1 MDTRVKPAYD
11 DLVRCEAMR
20 FKSNATILAAGISR
34 VQAGVFMSLPLPSA
48 VDQTSVSRNRLILVV
63 YTAAIFTSALLL
75 FSVQPLFTKMV
86 LPRLGGSPAV
96 WSVAMV
102 FFQSLLLGG
111 YAYAHYLMQV
121 RGRIVPVAV
130 HLVLLV
136 IALLTLPLSIANGWG
151 EPPTS
156 GYAFWLLG
164 LFAVSIGLPFFALA
178 ANNPLLQAWF
188 VRTGHPNGPD
198 PYFLYASSNIGSF
211 LALLSYPVLLEPM
224 FTLRTQNLI
233 WTSLYGLLI
242 LLIAGCGLLLLRSP
256 ANAVVEASRDDADAP
271 APDWA
276 LRARWIFLA
285 AVPSGLLIA
294 VTAHISTDVAAAPLL
309 WVLPLSLYLLT
320 WVLVFQSRPLL
331 PHKWVLMLQ
340 PLAIAGVIVL
350 LAVGGE
356 QNLLLTLGGHQLC
369 FFVIAMA
376 CHGELARTR
385 PPSKYLTGFYVAL
398 SFGGMIG
405 GLFAGLLA
413 PFMFS
418 WIAEYPI
425 LLALAALCRPP
436 AGERFPRWS
445 HWVWPV
451 LAVLAVA
458 LIAPSWSS
466 GKVFTWL
473 DDHRVWVIGAV
484 GVLSALLTL
493 GLNANRWKIF
503 ATVVVALVLIRVYP
517 SDDGRVETVRSF
529 FGVHKIVV
537 TPNGQYHVLMHGT
550 TIHGAEKFRNDDGSP
565 VTGRPE
571 AITYYHK
578 DGGIGQAISAIRERK
593 GGPIRVAVIGLGS
606 GTLTC
611 ASEPGENWKF
621 FEIDQSM
628 VDTARDPKYFTYI
641 QNCEPGLK
649 PVIGDARLT
658 FAKEPD
664 GIYDLIIVDA
674 YSSDAIPIHLAT
686 EEAMEI
692 YKQKLAPQGAV
703 VMHVSNR
710 HLELSSVVVGIAD
723 ANDLKS
729 WVYSEDSGRDNEY
742 IFSTSV
748 VVSAREEADV
758 GALASSDKW
767 ALTEAEDN
775 QRVWTDDYSNV
786 LGAVWRRLRDGEQ

>member
-1 MDTRVKPAYD
+1 MTSP
-11 DLVRCEAMR
+11 E
-20 FKSNATILAAGISR
+20 SAAAKD
-34 VQAGVFMSLPLPSA
+34 QPSA
-48 VDQTSVSRNRLILVV
+48 SRNPLVLAV
-63 YTAAIFTSALLL
+63 YTSAIFVSALLL

-102 FFQSLLLGG
+102 FFQSLLLAG
-111 YAYAHYLMQV
+111 YSYAHFLMQI
-121 RGRIVPVAV
+121 RNRAIPVAV
-130 HLVLLV
+130 HLTLLV
-136 IALLTLPLSIANGWG
+136 VALLTLPLSIANGWG
-151 EPPTS
+151 EPPNS

-188 VRTGHPNGPD
+188 VRTGHPAGPD

-233 WTSLYGLLI
+233 WTAGYGVLI
-242 LLIAGCGLLLLRSP
+242 LLIAGCGALLLRSP
-256 ANAVVEASRDDADAP
+256 ALAAADMQTEETDAP
-271 APDWA
+271 APPWM

-331 PHKWVLMLQ
+331 PHKWMLLAQ
-340 PLAIAGVIVL
+340 PLAIAGVVML

-356 QNLLLTLGGHQLC
+356 QNLLVTLGGHQLC

-385 PPSKYLTGFYVAL
+385 PPAKYLTGFYVAL
-398 SFGGMIG
+398 SFGGMVG
-405 GLFAGLLA
+405 GLFAGLIA
-413 PFMFS
+413 PFTFS
-418 WIAEYPI
+418 WVAEYPI

-436 AGERFPRWS
+436 GGDERLPRWS
-445 HWVWPV
+445 RWYWPF

-458 LIAPSWSS
+458 LIGLSYSTSKPSW
-466 GKVFTWL
+466 WL
-473 DDHRVWVIGAV
+473 EDHRVWVAGAV
-484 GVLSALLTL
+484 GVLAALLAL
-493 GLNANRWKIF
+493 ALNANRWKIF
-503 ATVVVALVLIRVYP
+503 ATVAVALAVIRVYP
-517 SDDGRVETVRSF
+517 TDEGRVDTVRSF

-537 TPNGQYHVLMHGT
+537 TPHGQYHVLMHGT
-550 TIHGAEKFRNDDGSP
+550 TIHGAEKFQNNDGTP

-571 AITYYHK
+571 PITYYHR
-578 DGGIGQAISAIRERK
+578 DGGIGQAIAAIRERK
-593 GGPIRVAVIGLGS
+593 GAPLRVAVIGVGS
-606 GTLTC
+606 GTLAC
-611 ASEPGENWKF
+611 ASEPGETWKF
-621 FEIDQSM
+621 FEIDQTM

-641 QNCEPGLK
+641 QNCAPDLK

-664 GIYDLIIVDA
+664 GAYDLIIVDA

-686 EEAMEI
+686 EEAMKI
-692 YKQKLAPQGAV
+692 YKDKLAPQGAV

-710 HLELSSVVVGIAD
+710 HLELASVIVGIAD

-729 WVYSEDSGRDNEY
+729 WVYSEDSGRDDEY
-742 IFSTSV
+742 IFATSV

-758 GALASSDKW
+758 GKIASSDQW
-767 ALTEAEDN
+767 AETEADEN

>member
-1 MDTRVKPAYD
+1 MHSP
-11 DLVRCEAMR
+11 E
-20 FKSNATILAAGISR
+20 
-34 VQAGVFMSLPLPSA
+34 PSA
-48 VDQTSVSRNRLILVV
+48 ATGQPSASRNHLVLAV
-63 YTAAIFTSALLL
+63 YTSAIFVSALLL

-102 FFQSLLLGG
+102 FFQSLLLAG
-111 YAYAHYLMQV
+111 YSYAHFLMQIRNRV
-121 RGRIVPVAV
+121 IPVAV

-136 IALLTLPLSIANGWG
+136 LALLTLPLSIASGFG
-151 EPPTS
+151 EPPNS
-156 GYAFWLLG
+156 GYAFWLIG
-164 LFAVSIGLPFFALA
+164 LFAASIGLPFFALA

-188 VRTGHPNGPD
+188 VRTGHPAGPD

-233 WTSLYGLLI
+233 WTGGYGLLI
-242 LLIAGCGLLLLRSP
+242 LLIAGCGALLLRSP
-256 ANAVVEASRDDADAP
+256 ARNAADAQTEETDAP
-271 APDWA
+271 APPWI

-331 PHKWVLMLQ
+331 PHRWMLLAQ
-340 PLAIAGVIVL
+340 PLAIAGVVVL

-356 QNLLLTLGGHQLC
+356 QNLLLTLGGHLFC

-385 PPSKYLTGFYVAL
+385 PPAKYLTGFYVAL
-398 SFGGMIG
+398 SFGGMVG
-405 GLFAGLLA
+405 GLFAGLIA
-413 PFMFS
+413 PFTFS
-418 WIAEYPI
+418 WVAEYPI
-425 LLALAALCRPP
+425 LLTLAALCRPSGGG
-436 AGERFPRWS
+436 GERLPRWS
-445 HWVWPV
+445 RWYWPF

-458 LIAPSWSS
+458 LIALSYST
-466 GKVFTWL
+466 GKTSAWL
-473 DDHRVWVIGAV
+473 EDYRVWVAGSV
-484 GVLSALLTL
+484 GVLAALLAL
-493 GLNANRWKIF
+493 ALNASRWKIF
-503 ATVVVALVLIRVYP
+503 ATVVVALVLVRVYP
-517 SDDGRVETVRSF
+517 ADEGRVETVRSF

-537 TPNGQYHVLMHGT
+537 TPHGQYHVLMHGT
-550 TIHGAEKFRNDDGSP
+550 TIHGAQKFENNDGTP

-571 AITYYHK
+571 PITYYHK
-578 DGGIGQAISAIRERK
+578 DGGIGQAITAIRERK
-593 GGPIRVAVIGLGS
+593 GAPLRVAVIGVGS
-606 GTLTC
+606 GTLAC
-611 ASEPGENWKF
+611 AAEPGETWKF
-621 FEIDQSM
+621 FEIDQTM
-628 VDTARDPKYFTYI
+628 VDTARDPKYFSYI
-641 QNCEPGLK
+641 QNCAPDLK

-664 GIYDLIIVDA
+664 GVYDLIIVDA

-686 EEAMEI
+686 EEAMKI
-692 YKQKLAPQGAV
+692 YKDRLAPQGAV

-710 HLELSSVVVGIAD
+710 HLELASVIVGIAD

-729 WVYSEDSGRDNEY
+729 WVYSEDSGRDDEY
-742 IFSTSV
+742 IFATSV

-758 GALASSDKW
+758 GKLASSDQW
-767 ALTEAEDN
+767 AETEADEK

-786 LGAVWRRLRDGEQ
+786 LGAVYRRLRDGEQ

>member
-1 MDTRVKPAYD
+1 MPSPD
-11 DLVRCEAMR
+11 
-20 FKSNATILAAGISR
+20 
-34 VQAGVFMSLPLPSA
+34 PSA
-48 VDQTSVSRNRLILVV
+48 VTDQPSASRNRLVLIV
-63 YTAAIFTSALLL
+63 YTAAIFVSALLL

-102 FFQSLLLGG
+102 FFQSLLLAG
-111 YAYAHYLMQV
+111 YGYAHYLMQI
-121 RGRIVPVAV
+121 RNGMMAVAI
-130 HLVLLV
+130 HLVLLA
-136 IALLTLPLSIANGWG
+136 IALLTLPLSIAGGWG

-164 LFAVSIGLPFFALA
+164 LFTVSIGLPFFALA

-188 VRTGHPNGPD
+188 VRSGHPSGPD

-233 WTSLYGLLI
+233 WTGGYGLLI
-242 LLIAGCGLLLLRSP
+242 VLIGACAMLLLRSP
-256 ANAVVEASRDDADAP
+256 VAVAARLQIDDADAP
-271 APDWA
+271 VPPWI

-331 PHKWVLMLQ
+331 PHKWMLMLQ
-340 PLAIAGVIVL
+340 PLAIAGVIAL
-350 LAVGGE
+350 LAFGGE

-385 PPSKYLTGFYVAL
+385 PAAKYLTGFYVAL
-398 SFGGMIG
+398 SFGGMVG
-405 GLFAGLLA
+405 GLFAGLIA
-413 PFMFS
+413 PFTFS

-436 AGERFPRWS
+436 GGDERLPRWS
-445 HWVWPV
+445 LWYWPA
-451 LAVLAVA
+451 LAALAVA
-458 LIAPSWSS
+458 LIAPSYSG
-466 GKVFTWL
+466 GKVMSWL
-473 DDHRVWVIGAV
+473 DEHRVWVIGAV
-484 GVLSALLTL
+484 GALSALLAL

-503 ATVVVALVLIRVYP
+503 ATVVVALVLIRAYP
-517 SDDGRVETVRSF
+517 ADYGRVETVRSF

-537 TPNGQYHVLMHGT
+537 TPNGQYHVLKHGT
-550 TIHGAEKFRNDDGSP
+550 TIHGAERFQNDDGTA

-578 DGGIGQAISAIRERK
+578 DGGIGQAIAAVRERK
-593 GGPIRVAVIGLGS
+593 GSPLRVAVIGLGS

-611 ASEPGENWKF
+611 ASEPGETWKF
-621 FEIDQSM
+621 FEIDQTM

-641 QNCEPGLK
+641 KNCEPDLE

-658 FAKEPD
+658 FAREPE

-686 EEAMEI
+686 EQAMEI
-692 YKQKLAPQGAV
+692 YKDKLAPQGAV

-729 WVYSEDSGRDNEY
+729 WVYNEDSGRDNEY
-742 IFSTSV
+742 IFATSV

-758 GALASSDKW
+758 GKLASSEVW
-767 ALTEAEDN
+767 ALTEADEN

-786 LGAVWRRLRDGEQ
+786 LGAVWRRLKNGEE

>member
-1 MDTRVKPAYD
+1 MTS
-11 DLVRCEAMR
+11 E
-20 FKSNATILAAGISR
+20 
-34 VQAGVFMSLPLPSA
+34 PSA
-48 VDQTSVSRNRLILVV
+48 SRNRLVLVV
-63 YTAAIFTSALLL
+63 YTAAIFVSALLL

-111 YAYAHYLMQV
+111 YAYAHLLMKLNSRV
-121 RGRIVPVAV
+121 VPVAV

-136 IALLTLPLSIANGWG
+136 VALLTLPLTIRSGWG

-156 GYAFWLLG
+156 GYAVWLLG

-188 VRTGHPNGPD
+188 VRTGHRSGPD

-233 WTSLYGLLI
+233 WTCGYGLLI
-242 LLIAGCGLLLLRSP
+242 VLIAGCGVLLLRSP
-256 ANAVVEASRDDADAP
+256 ASAAALNMQVDDANAP
-271 APDWA
+271 APSWG

-331 PHKWVLMLQ
+331 PHKWMLLAQ
-340 PLAIAGVIVL
+340 PLAIAGVVIL
-350 LAVGGE
+350 LAFGGE

-369 FFVIAMA
+369 FFIIAMA

-385 PPSKYLTGFYVAL
+385 PAAKYLTGFYVAL
-398 SFGGMIG
+398 SFGGMVG
-405 GLFAGLLA
+405 GLFAGLIA
-413 PFMFS
+413 PLTFS

-436 AGERFPRWS
+436 GGAERLPRWS
-445 HWVWPV
+445 AWYWPV

-458 LIAPSWSS
+458 LIAPSYSAGDIFSW
-466 GKVFTWL
+466 FA
-473 DDHRVWVIGAV
+473 DHRVWVIGAV
-484 GVLSALLTL
+484 GVLSALLAL
-493 GLNANRWKIF
+493 ALNANRWKIF
-503 ATVVVALVLIRVYP
+503 ATVVVALVVLRAYP

-550 TIHGAEKFRNDDGSP
+550 TIHGAEKFKNDDGTP
-565 VTGRPE
+565 VTGKPE
-571 AITYYHK
+571 PISYYYK
-578 DGGIGQAISAIRERK
+578 DGGIGRAITAIRARK
-593 GGPIRVAVIGLGS
+593 GAPLKVAVIGLGS

-611 ASEPGENWKF
+611 AAVPGEDWRF

-628 VDTARDPKYFTYI
+628 VETARDPKYFTYI
-641 QNCEPGLK
+641 QSCEPNLK

-664 GIYDLIIVDA
+664 GAYDLIIVDA

-686 EEAMEI
+686 AEAMAI
-692 YKQKLAPQGAV
+692 YKEKLAPQGAV

-710 HLELSSVVVGIAD
+710 HLELASVVVGIAD
-723 ANDLKS
+723 ANDMKS

-748 VVSAREEADV
+748 VVSAREDADV
-758 GALASSDKW
+758 GKLASSDVWIETDANEK
-767 ALTEAEDN
+767 

-786 LGAVWRRLRDGEQ
+786 LGAVYRRLRDGEQ

>member
-1 MDTRVKPAYD
+1 
-11 DLVRCEAMR
+11 
-20 FKSNATILAAGISR
+20 
-34 VQAGVFMSLPLPSA
+34 MSLSDPSA
-48 VDQTSVSRNRLILVV
+48 APDAASVARNRLVLVV
-63 YTAAIFTSALLL
+63 YTAAIFVSALLL

-111 YAYAHYLMQV
+111 YAYAHYLMQLK
-121 RGRIVPVAV
+121 RRMLPVAI
-130 HLVLLV
+130 HLVLLAV
-136 IALLTLPLSIANGWG
+136 ALLTLPLSIAGGWG

-198 PYFLYASSNIGSF
+198 PYFLYASSNVGSF

-224 FTLRTQNLI
+224 FTLRAQNLI
-233 WTSLYGLLI
+233 WTGGYGVLI
-242 LLIAGCGLLLLRSP
+242 VLIAACAVLMLRSP
-256 ANAVVEASRDDADAP
+256 VMAAADRRAEEADAP
-271 APDWA
+271 APPWI

-331 PHKWVLMLQ
+331 PHKWMLLLQ
-340 PLAIAGVIVL
+340 PLAISGVIVL
-350 LAVGGE
+350 LAIGGE

-385 PPSKYLTGFYVAL
+385 PAAKYLTGFYVAL
-398 SFGGMIG
+398 SFGGMVG
-405 GLFAGLLA
+405 GLFAGLVA
-413 PFMFS
+413 PFAFS

-425 LLALAALCRPP
+425 LLACAALCRPP
-436 AGERFPRWS
+436 GGIERLARWS
-445 HWVWPV
+445 HWYWPF

-458 LIAPSWSS
+458 LIAPTWSP
-466 GKVFTWL
+466 GKLFTWL
-473 DDHRVWVIGAV
+473 DENRVWVIGAV
-484 GVLSALLTL
+484 GVLSALLAL

-503 ATVVVALVLIRVYP
+503 ATVALALALIRAYP
-517 SDDGRVETVRSF
+517 SDAGRVETVRSF

-537 TPNGQYHVLMHGT
+537 TTNGQYHVLMHGT
-550 TIHGAEKFRNDDGSP
+550 TIHGAEKYQNDDGTP

-571 AITYYHK
+571 PITYYHK
-578 DGGIGQAISAIRERK
+578 DGGIGRAIAAMRERK
-593 GGPIRVAVIGLGS
+593 GAPLRVAVIGLGS
-606 GTLTC
+606 GTLAC
-611 ASEPGENWKF
+611 ASEPGETWKF
-621 FEIDQSM
+621 FEIDQTM
-628 VDTARDPKYFTYI
+628 VDTAKDPKYFSYI
-641 QNCEPGLK
+641 SKCEPDMK

-658 FAKEPD
+658 FAKEPA
-664 GIYDLIIVDA
+664 GAYDLIIVDA

-692 YKQKLAPQGAV
+692 YKERLAPQGAV
-703 VMHVSNR
+703 AMHVSNR

-729 WVYSEDSGRDNEY
+729 WVYNEDTNRDAEY
-742 IFSTSV
+742 IFSTTV
-748 VVSAREEADV
+748 VVSAREAADV
-758 GALASSDKW
+758 GRLATSDQW
-767 ALTEAEDN
+767 ALTEAEDDE
-775 QRVWTDDYSNV
+775 RVWTDDYSNV
-786 LGAVWRRLRDGEQ
+786 LGAVWRRLKRGEE